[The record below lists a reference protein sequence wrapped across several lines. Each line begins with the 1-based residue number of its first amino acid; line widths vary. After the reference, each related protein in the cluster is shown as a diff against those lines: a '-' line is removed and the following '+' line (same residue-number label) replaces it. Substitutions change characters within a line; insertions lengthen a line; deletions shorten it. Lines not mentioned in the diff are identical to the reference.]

1 MLPRIWKHILLPVP
15 PCRFQQFGS
24 VLGRRKIALSLLPII
39 WPNRKKTL
47 LDILDCGAGERQP
60 ETFDVCD
67 PYGHFQWLYHRRD
80 KSDRTENKSG
90 GGHFHLFATPKF
102 FADPLGVHHSH
113 LIAIELD
120 GMADERVTIIV
131 PSLSQA
137 AFEVHRQNMW
147 ERGYRLENKINSQKY
162 FASDGY
168 EITHLFEGKTM
179 YAATF
184 VKRH

>member
-1 MLPRIWKHILLPVP
+1 
-15 PCRFQQFGS
+15 
-24 VLGRRKIALSLLPII
+24 
-39 WPNRKKTL
+39 L

-67 PYGHFQWLYHRRD
+67 PYGHFQWFYHRHD

-137 AFEVHRQNMW
+137 AFEVHRQNM
-147 ERGYRLENKINSQKY
+147 
-162 FASDGY
+162 
-168 EITHLFEGKTM
+168 
-179 YAATF
+179 
-184 VKRH
+184 

>member
-1 MLPRIWKHILLPVP
+1 MI
-15 PCRFQQFGS
+15 S
-24 VLGRRKIALSLLPII
+24 NMTS
-39 WPNRKKTL
+39 
-47 LDILDCGAGERQP
+47 GEMKMNDMHNP
-60 ETFDVCD
+60 
-67 PYGHFQWLYHRRD
+67 
-80 KSDRTENKSG
+80 
-90 GGHFHLFATPKF
+90 
-102 FADPLGVHHSH
+102 
-113 LIAIELD
+113 LD

>member
-1 MLPRIWKHILLPVP
+1 MNDMHNP
-15 PCRFQQFGS
+15 
-24 VLGRRKIALSLLPII
+24 
-39 WPNRKKTL
+39 
-47 LDILDCGAGERQP
+47 
-60 ETFDVCD
+60 
-67 PYGHFQWLYHRRD
+67 
-80 KSDRTENKSG
+80 
-90 GGHFHLFATPKF
+90 
-102 FADPLGVHHSH
+102 
-113 LIAIELD
+113 LD

-131 PSLSQA
+131 PSLSQV

-147 ERGYRLENKINSQKY
+147 ERGYRLENKINAQKY